1 MSKRYIK
8 QLAQFG
14 LKVKSLRIK
23 NKLTQVQLAG
33 LMDVDVKTIKRI
45 EKGDYNPTLVIIFAL
60 SEALET
66 ETKSLL

>member
-45 EKGDYNPTLVIIFAL
+45 EKGDYNPTLVVILAL
-60 SEALET
+60 SESLET
-66 ETKSLL
+66 EAKNLI